1 MSNSAFRWLRVT
13 AAVPAAA
20 LVALAVAVPASA
32 QSTDN
37 QPPSA
42 PTNVT
47 STYFTDRL
55 VTIIDWDASTD
66 DTDAPDDLTYV
77 VVTDDP
83 YAPRQVVSGGVTSAT
98 ATAPFTVTVWAVDTS
113 GNESAKVTVQTK
125 PV

>member
-1 MSNSAFRWLRVT
+1 MSNSALRWLRAT

-32 QSTDN
+32 QGTDD

-66 DTDAPDDLTYV
+66 DTDAPEDLTYV

-83 YAPRQVVSGGVTSAT
+83 YAPRQVISGGVTSAT
-98 ATAPFTVTVWAVDTS
+98 ATAPFTVTVWAVDS
-113 GNESAKVTVQTK
+113 AGNESAKVTVQTK
-125 PV
+125 AV